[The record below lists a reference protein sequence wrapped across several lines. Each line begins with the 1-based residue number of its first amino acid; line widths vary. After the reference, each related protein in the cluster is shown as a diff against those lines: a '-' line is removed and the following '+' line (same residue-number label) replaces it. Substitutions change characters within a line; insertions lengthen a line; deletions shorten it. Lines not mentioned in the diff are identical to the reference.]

1 MARKGSFGTSLS
13 PFGGLV
19 SDLSVYSIGTS
30 TPEPTPTP
38 TPTPTP
44 PPRWPLTTDDDGEHR
59 PGYVLSEPPV
69 QPTVAPEPG
78 ALPLPVIPHPAVPVV
93 TYVEQP
99 VYGRRPRED

>member
-19 SDLSVYSIGTS
+19 TDLSVYSIGTS

-44 PPRWPLTTDDDGEHR
+44 VWPPTIEDGEHK
-59 PGYVLSEPPV
+59 PGLILPEPPV
-69 QPTVAPEPG
+69 KPTVAPEPG
-78 ALPLPVIPHPAVPVV
+78 ALPLPVIPQPVVPVV
-93 TYVEQP
+93 TYVEP
-99 VYGRRPRED
+99 TVVGRHRED